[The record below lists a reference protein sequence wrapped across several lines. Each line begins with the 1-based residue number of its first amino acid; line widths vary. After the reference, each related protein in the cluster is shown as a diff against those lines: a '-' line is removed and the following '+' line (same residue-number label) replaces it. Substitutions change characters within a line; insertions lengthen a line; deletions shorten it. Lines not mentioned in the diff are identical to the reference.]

1 MGSEDFAYMLPKRP
15 GCYVWMGVGKGADT
29 PGLHNPRYDFNDDT
43 LAIGAGYW
51 VTLARQALGA
61 T

>member
-29 PGLHNPRYDFNDDT
+29 
-43 LAIGAGYW
+43 LAIGASYW
-51 VTLARQALGA
+51 VTLARQELGA